1 MKIMLTTF
9 LLILLSLLNVD
20 AAKYLPFDTLV
31 EAQARSEELATASHC
46 VNVATKT
53 SGYASVITSPHIGKV
68 LLPITTVYNHQSGS
82 AVNVE
87 TLLTAPEQAAL
98 IDDAS
103 AYFQECSKPVF
114 EFSPTKLFGLSA
126 WFKAGVGLTAVS
138 GKASQWDDQ
147 SGNAR
152 HATQATANFRPTI
165 NTTDAAF
172 NNLTSLSF
180 DGSNDVLLAN
190 SLAGFL
196 DGIDHAYTVVTVMQ
210 KDNSGGEHMLS
221 FGISDLVGNGQ
232 WCIGIRHYS
241 RNIYLQDKRD
251 EDGLDEKSFECGVT
265 DENVDIVR
273 WQSNGQSAETFV
285 NGVSVGTG
293 DLNCVK
299 GITGAYCTI
308 GGYPNF
314 VDINAAPY
322 NPMKGKFAELIV
334 YNRLLTAGEQ
344 TQIEDYCRERFA
356 TY

>member
-1 MKIMLTTF
+1 MKPMLTIF
-9 LLILLSLLNVD
+9 IILLSLFKVD
-20 AAKYLPFDTLV
+20 AAKFLAFDTVV
-31 EAQARSEELATASHC
+31 EAQARADELATASRC

-53 SGYASVITSPHIGKV
+53 SGYASVIESPHIGKV
-68 LLPITTVYNHQSGS
+68 LLPIVTVYDHQAG
-82 AVNVE
+82 ANVNVE
-87 TLLTAPEQAAL
+87 TLLTAQEQAAL

-103 AYFQECSKPVF
+103 AYFQECCKPVF
-114 EFSPTKLFGLSA
+114 EFCPNHLSGLSA

-165 NTTDAAF
+165 NATDAAF
-172 NNLTSLSF
+172 NNLTSLSL
-180 DGSNDVLLAN
+180 DGSNDVLIAN

-241 RNIYLQDKRD
+241 RDIYLQDKRD
-251 EDGLDEKSFECGVT
+251 SDGLDEKTFECGTT
-265 DENVDIVR
+265 DENVKIVR
-273 WQSNGQSAETFV
+273 WQSDGQSAETFV
-285 NGVSVGTG
+285 NGSSVGTG
-293 DLNCVK
+293 SLDPVK

-308 GGYPNF
+308 GAYPNF

-322 NPMKGKFAELIV
+322 NPMKGKLAELIV
-334 YNRLLTAGEQ
+334 YNRLLTSGEQ
-344 TQIEDYCRERFA
+344 DQVEAYCRERFA

>member
-1 MKIMLTTF
+1 MRTSSIIVT
-9 LLILLSLLNVD
+9 ILLWLFLAPCIALD
-20 AAKYLPFDTLV
+20 AAIINKIISDGHARNVQGIPADERSRINTAIENGSFDGLHHLSGAARASLNARFPFD
-31 EAQARSEELATASHC
+31 
-46 VNVATKT
+46 N
-53 SGYASVITSPHIGKV
+53 GF
-68 LLPITTVYNHQSGS
+68 
-82 AVNVE
+82 
-87 TLLTAPEQAAL
+87 
-98 IDDAS
+98 D
-103 AYFQECSKPVF
+103 
-114 EFSPTKLFGLSA
+114 PTDLEGLQA
-126 WFKAGVGLTAVS
+126 WFKAGTGLTVVD
-138 GKASQWDDQ
+138 GKASQWNDQ
-147 SGNAR
+147 SGNGN
-152 HATQATANFRPTI
+152 HATQANSNFRPTV
-165 NTTDAAF
+165 NVSDEDF
-172 NNLTSLSF
+172 NNLTSLTM
-180 DGSNDVLLAN
+180 DGTNDVLIAN

>member
-1 MKIMLTTF
+1 MKPMLTIF
-9 LLILLSLLNVD
+9 IILLSLFKVD
-20 AAKYLPFDTLV
+20 AAKFLAFDTVV
-31 EAQARSEELATASHC
+31 EAQARADELATASRC

-53 SGYASVITSPHIGKV
+53 SGYASVIESPHIGKV
-68 LLPITTVYNHQSGS
+68 LLPIVTVYDHQAG
-82 AVNVE
+82 ANVNVE
-87 TLLTAPEQAAL
+87 TLLTAQEQAAL

-103 AYFQECSKPVF
+103 AYFQECCKPVF
-114 EFSPTKLFGLSA
+114 EFCPNHLSGLSA

-165 NTTDAAF
+165 NATDAAF
-172 NNLTSLSF
+172 NNLTSLSL
-180 DGSNDVLLAN
+180 DGSNDVLIAN

-241 RNIYLQDKRD
+241 RDIYLQDKRD
-251 EDGLDEKSFECGVT
+251 S
-265 DENVDIVR
+265 
-273 WQSNGQSAETFV
+273 ETFV
-285 NGVSVGTG
+285 NGSSVGTG
-293 DLNCVK
+293 SLDPVK

-308 GGYPNF
+308 GAYPNF

-322 NPMKGKFAELIV
+322 NPMKGKLAELIV
-334 YNRLLTAGEQ
+334 YNRLLTSGEQ
-344 TQIEDYCRERFA
+344 DQVEAYCRERFA